1 MGFPLPDS
9 GAVTEDVG
17 VVGGFL
23 TASGDIDFGPFFNN
37 DSGQWT
43 AETISGAFGG
53 QLVIDADGVWVYTA
67 DNSDAAIQA
76 LDAGDTLT
84 EVFTVTSTNGTTTIT
99 ITINGADEPPC
110 FVAGTLIDT
119 PQGPRPVE
127 TLMAGDQ
134 VLTRDNGV
142 QEIRWSGQRL
152 LDFTADSGKNLQPI
166 RLRKDSLGPG
176 VPGRD
181 LLFSPMHRVL
191 IGGGD
196 VQMLTGATEILCP
209 IKHLV
214 NGQTILQEQQ
224 ESVSYHHLL
233 FDTHQVLFSNGCE
246 SESFYP
252 GQVGLDGFQDETR
265 QEVFGLFPQLRSLP
279 ETYGDT
285 ARYVPRR
292 HEAALIKQS
301 LEPAQTFLARLM
313 ESTA

>member
-1 MGFPLPDS
+1 MGFPLPDT

-23 TASGDIDFGPFFNN
+23 TTSGDVDFGPFFNN

-142 QEIRWSGQRL
+142 Q
-152 LDFTADSGKNLQPI
+152 
-166 RLRKDSLGPG
+166 DSLVGPA
-176 VPGRD
+176 V
-181 LLFSPMHRVL
+181 
-191 IGGGD
+191 
-196 VQMLTGATEILCP
+196 A
-209 IKHLV
+209 
-214 NGQTILQEQQ
+214 
-224 ESVSYHHLL
+224 
-233 FDTHQVLFSNGCE
+233 
-246 SESFYP
+246 
-252 GQVGLDGFQDETR
+252 
-265 QEVFGLFPQLRSLP
+265 
-279 ETYGDT
+279 
-285 ARYVPRR
+285 
-292 HEAALIKQS
+292 
-301 LEPAQTFLARLM
+301 
-313 ESTA
+313 